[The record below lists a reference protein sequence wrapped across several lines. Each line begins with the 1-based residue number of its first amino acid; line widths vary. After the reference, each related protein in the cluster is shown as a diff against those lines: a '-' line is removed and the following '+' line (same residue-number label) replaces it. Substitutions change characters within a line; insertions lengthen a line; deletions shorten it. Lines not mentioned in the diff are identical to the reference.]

1 MAWPSPILVFLYTLL
16 AKGCILDGWPGWFYV
31 MQRTLA
37 ETMIAI
43 ELVDRRLHTSSV
55 ECAQDSPHQQLA
67 EIVDDRDHATSAP
80 RRGQM
85 AP

>member
-31 MQRTLA
+31 LQRTLA

-43 ELVDRRLHTSSV
+43 ELVDRRLRASSI
-55 ECAQDSPHQQLA
+55 ESTQDAAAQPA
-67 EIVDDRDHATSAP
+67 ACRN
-80 RRGQM
+80 RR
-85 AP
+85 